1 MDEHQA
7 KLLRIEFLA
16 AQAVEH
22 TCVDDRS
29 YDPGKSKWS
38 TIHIPVWI
46 VLQLKALLEYEG
58 RFDDCDP
65 PCMIDAFGG
74 SLNEHGQPWGG

>member
-7 KLLRIEFLA
+7 KLLRIKFLA
-16 AQAVEH
+16 EKIIEHALTEH
-22 TCVDDRS
+22 TF
-29 YDPGKSKWS
+29 YDPKKSQWKAV
-38 TIHIPVWI
+38 PVPYWAI
-46 VLQLKALLEYEG
+46 AQLKQLLEYEG